1 MVNSAEVFDSH
12 RPHLFSLAYRMLGS
26 VMDAE
31 DMVQDAFLRWQ
42 DLEMEEIASPR
53 AYLSTVVTRLA
64 MDRLKSAQARREVY
78 VRTVDATGHAV
89 VPGEEVT
96 CTAVLEV

>member
-12 RPHLFSLAYRMLGS
+12 RPHLFSLGYRMLGS

-31 DMVQDAFLRWQ
+31 DMIQDAFLRWQ

-78 VRTVDATGHAV
+78 VGGGFPSPFSGRKGWKIQPSGSRA
-89 VPGEEVT
+89 
-96 CTAVLEV
+96 